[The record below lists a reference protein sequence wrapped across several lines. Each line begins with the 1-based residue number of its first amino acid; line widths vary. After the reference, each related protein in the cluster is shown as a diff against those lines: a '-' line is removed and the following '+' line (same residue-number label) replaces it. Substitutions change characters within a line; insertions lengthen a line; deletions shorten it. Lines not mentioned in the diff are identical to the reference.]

1 MNSAINGKKAVILKN
16 YASSHSKVTKDY
28 RVEPFKLNTNYIDI
42 WAYDLADGD
51 VFIWEGDVNGMNGVG
66 RFVLGLPRHIE
77 VLEGDDLREFL
88 RGNAEF
94 ILKK

>member
-1 MNSAINGKKAVILKN
+1 M
-16 YASSHSKVTKDY
+16 
-28 RVEPFKLNTNYIDI
+28 EPFKLNTNDIDI
-42 WAYDLADGD
+42 WAYDPSHVRLKMDMVAKTLLLEEYPLAEKGLTADGD
-51 VFIWEGDVNGMNGVG
+51 DWIWEGDVNGMNGVG

-88 RGNAEF
+88 RENAEF